1 MKQINFGKTGE
12 SISELSL
19 GTMLMGTTIDKK
31 TSFNILDHYIDLGG
45 NSIDTA
51 NSYAWWIGKGEFVGG
66 ESEKLLGEWMKQKGN
81 RNKIFLA
88 TKVGGLIKDPYHAW
102 DADGNRRWGSIE
114 CESEGLSKG
123 VIRKGLENSLR
134 HLKTDYIDLYY
145 THIYDHNTPIEETLE
160 TLNSLVKEGKV
171 KHIGCSNLTTKEL
184 KEARE
189 ISSKKGYAS
198 YIALQQEYSYLHPK
212 KDADTGYIVHAD
224 KEMFD
229 YVSDNPDI
237 TFFAYSPLLKGIYNS
252 EEKRRNYYNWSLF
265 NTEESKKKLEIV
277 DKLSN
282 ELGIT
287 GNQLIL
293 AWLRYKQPKISTL
306 LGFSNV
312 EQYMENIKS
321 VDIILSNEQVAA
333 INFLDQ

>member
-12 SISELSL
+12 TISELSL

-31 TSFNILDHYIDLGG
+31 TSFKILDHYIDVGG

-51 NSYAWWIGKGEFVGG
+51 NSYAWWIGKEFVGG
-66 ESEKLLGEWMKQKGN
+66 ESEGLLGEWMKQKGN
-81 RNKIFLA
+81 RNKLFLA

-102 DADGNRRWGSIE
+102 GADGKQRWGSVE
-114 CESEGLSKG
+114 CEVEGLSEG
-123 VIRKGLENSLR
+123 VIRKGIENSLR
-134 HLKTDYIDLYY
+134 LLKTDYIDLYY
-145 THIYDHNTPIEETLE
+145 THIYDHKTPIEETLE

-171 KHIGCSNLTTKEL
+171 KYIGCSNLTTKEL

-189 ISSKKGYAS
+189 ISSKKGYAP

-212 KDADTGYIVHAD
+212 KDADAGYIVHAD

-229 YVSDNPDI
+229 YVTDKEDI

-252 EEKRRNYYNWSLF
+252 EEKRKSYYNWSLF
-265 NTEESKKKLEIV
+265 DTEESKKKLEIV
-277 DKLSN
+277 DKLSK

-293 AWLRYKQPKISTL
+293 AWLRYKQPKISTM
-306 LGFSNV
+306 LGFSKV
-312 EQYMENIKS
+312 EQYMENIDS
-321 VDIILSNEQVAA
+321 INITLSDEQLNVM
-333 INFLDQ
+333 NSLDN